1 MNVNEDSGVKKN
13 ERKVWNLGGT
23 HHPQSKL
30 QLEQSTIE
38 PVYQVM
44 IFAISFLIQL
54 TRHCILPDLATSS
67 MST

>member
-1 MNVNEDSGVKKN
+1 MKMWCQKEGAQGMKF
-13 ERKVWNLGGT
+13 GGT

-38 PVYQVM
+38 PVYSVM
-44 IFAISFLIQL
+44 IFTISFLIQL